1 MAADRM
7 PNLTPEQMTDEQK
20 KAAAAFA
27 EGRGY
32 QVRGPFGALIRSP
45 EVMLRAKAMGDY
57 LRFKSTIPPKLNEL
71 AICIT
76 ARQWGQNYEWHAH
89 RPLAEK
95 AGLDPKIADAIAEGR
110 RPEKLDADE
119 QLIYDFSTE
128 LHQNKSVSDAT
139 YARALARFGEQ
150 GVVDLT
156 AVNGYYSFIAM
167 ILNVARTALP
177 AGARPGMQ
185 SFPN

>member
-1 MAADRM
+1 MSTDRM
-7 PNLTPEQMTDEQK
+7 PMLSQDQMTDEQK

-32 QVRGPFGALIRSP
+32 AVRGPFAAMIRSP

-76 ARQWGQNYEWHAH
+76 ARRWGQSYEWHAH

-95 AGLDPKIADAIAEGR
+95 AGLDPKIADAIAAGR
-110 RPEKLDADE
+110 RPEQLDADE
-119 QLIYDFSTE
+119 QLIYDFCTE
-128 LHQNKSVSDAT
+128 LHQNTSVSDAT
-139 YARALARFGEQ
+139 YARALTRFGEK
-150 GVVDLT
+150 GVIDLT
-156 AVNGYYSFIAM
+156 AVNGYYTLIAM

-177 AGARPGMQ
+177 DGAAPGLKP
-185 SFPN
+185 FPS